1 MAQCSGYRQEALG
14 TKKWTPAL
22 HFTNGRTKY
31 VKKKEAA
38 VLLMLVLFN
47 QSRHKKLTSKFFSV
61 VNFISKWQEITF
73 PFSSFLLQ
81 KRFTFSQETIRII
94 CHYSVTI
101 IVRQDRWWTGFF
113 SPSFL
118 CTAII
123 AACFEISNTRSQHWW
138 QLTSASASIW

>member
-1 MAQCSGYRQEALG
+1 MATLQSLSSGGSGNEKMNTCTTFYKICQKKRRLQYSWCWYCLIRVD
-14 TKKWTPAL
+14 TKNWLPNS
-22 HFTNGRTKY
+22 FQ
-31 VKKKEAA
+31 
-38 VLLMLVLFN
+38 LLILFR
-47 QSRHKKLTSKFFSV
+47 SDKRSLSLSV
-61 VNFISKWQEITF
+61 
-73 PFSSFLLQ
+73 PFLLQ